1 MSDTEII
8 DRKANA
14 EPGSSSSRN
23 ELAGMKGAA
32 AFGQVVSI
40 LVRSPK
46 HRLDFLSELEWTV
59 MPAIAFEQYS
69 IAEAKEQ
76 NSQRRFPVAA
86 VMWALVSEEVD
97 RRLSANPA
105 QRPKLKPTEWRS
117 GSIPWL
123 IDAGGEPQAVSAL
136 LKSLVEQRFK
146 ETGLRMVTAG
156 ADKKPVAGILRVSD
170 TAAAPNGKA
179 GG

>member
-1 MSDTEII
+1 MSDTEVL
-8 DRKANA
+8 DRNPPA
-14 EPGSSSSRN
+14 RD

-59 MPAIAFEQYS
+59 MPAIALEQYS
-69 IAEAKEQ
+69 IAEAKEK

-86 VMWALVSEEVD
+86 VMWALVSEDVD
-97 RRLSANPA
+97 RRLAANPA
-105 QRPKLKPTEWRS
+105 QRPRLKPTEWRS
-117 GSIPWL
+117 GSIAWL
-123 IDAGGEPQAVSAL
+123 IDAAGEPQAVSAL

-146 ETGLRMVTAG
+146 ETGLRMATSG
-156 ADKKPVAGILRVSD
+156 ADKKPVVGILRASD
-170 TAAAPNGKA
+170 PSAVQNGKA